1 MMRKDWK
8 CYKLEEICE
17 FISGLWTGKK
27 PPFVTVGVI
36 RNTNFT
42 KECNLD
48 DSDIAYI
55 DVEEKSFLK
64 KQLKKGDIIIE
75 KSGGSDKQPVG
86 RAILFNLEGDFS
98 FSNFTTA
105 LRIKDIDLVYPQYL
119 HKGLVAHYIHGET
132 KVMQSNTTG
141 IRNLDIT
148 RYKNLLI
155 FVPSLLEQKAIVA
168 ELDKL
173 NEILAKKREQLKE
186 LDRLGQAIFYDMF
199 GDPILNE
206 KNWEMVP
213 FSYVGTFGRGVSK
226 HRPRNAEELLGGTV
240 PLIQT
245 GDVARANMYITEYVS
260 TYSEFGVAQSKIWK
274 SGTLCITIAATI
286 GKCAILTFDACFP
299 DSVVGF
305 VANSRVCTEY
315 VYYIFGSIQN
325 VLEENAP
332 AVAQKNINLATLKA
346 LRIPL
351 PPLDTQKEF
360 VNKILRVE
368 KQKQKIKQSIVEVQ
382 QLLDYTMNKYFG

>member
-1 MMRKDWK
+1 MMKEGWVRKK
-8 CYKLEEICE
+8 
-17 FISGLWTGKK
+17 
-27 PPFVTVGVI
+27 
-36 RNTNFT
+36 
-42 KECNLD
+42 
-48 DSDIAYI
+48 
-55 DVEEKSFLK
+55 
-64 KQLKKGDIIIE
+64 
-75 KSGGSDKQPVG
+75 
-86 RAILFNLEGDFS
+86 
-98 FSNFTTA
+98 
-105 LRIKDIDLVYPQYL
+105 IKDICDKASSNIVQNKVMDNNGDYPLYGASGFVKCLDFYHRDEPYIGIVKDGSGVGRVNVYPAYSSLVGTMQYVIPKNGFL
-119 HKGLVAHYIHGET
+119 LGYIKYVLQSLNLAHFASGAAIPHIYFKDYGECT
-132 KVMQSNTTG
+132 V
-141 IRNLDIT
+141 
-148 RYKNLLI
+148 LI
-155 FVPSLLEQKAIVA
+155 PPLSEQESIVA

-173 NEILAKKREQLKE
+173 NEILAKKQEQLKE
-186 LDRLGQAIFYDMF
+186 LDRLGLAIFYDMF

-226 HRPRNAEELLGGTV
+226 HRPRNAEKLLGGTV

-305 VANSRVCTEY
+305 VANSRVCNEY
-315 VYYIFGSIQN
+315 VYYIFGSIQG

-332 AVAQKNINLATLKA
+332 AVAQKNINLATLNA
-346 LRIPL
+346 LKIPL
-351 PPLDTQKEF
+351 PPLDAQKEF
-360 VNKILRVE
+360 VNKILRIE